1 MGGNVDV
8 FQFIRASGL
17 VPALV
22 VLAATW
28 FLGRVLP
35 GFFAGLGNRFTHRRL
50 AIHQIGTLIRFF
62 VYFAGVTTALLL
74 SVNLS
79 RELMLALSG
88 SIAVAVGFA
97 LKDLA
102 ASIIAGLTIL
112 LDRPFQVGDR
122 VTFGGYYGTIST
134 IGLRSVRLV
143 TLDDTLVTIPNN
155 KFLTDLSASA
165 NAGALDMLVQ
175 MDFYVGLEQ
184 DVARAKAIVAD
195 AITNTRYAFLQKP
208 WTVLVNQV
216 ALENYFAVRLRAK
229 VYVLDVNYEKALE
242 SDVTERV
249 LEGFRE
255 ACILPPAMLERTL
268 PPAGPGLATG
278 PANPGS
284 YDRPSTGNNGGAG
297 SP

>member
-1 MGGNVDV
+1 MGDNVDV
-8 FQFIRASGL
+8 FQFVRLSGL
-17 VPALV
+17 LPALAI
-22 VLAATW
+22 LAVTW
-28 FLGRVLP
+28 FVGRALP
-35 GFFAGLGNRFTHRRL
+35 GFFARLGNRFTHRRL
-50 AIHQIGTLIRFF
+50 AIHQVGTLIRFF
-62 VYFAGVTTALLL
+62 VYFTGGTSALLL
-74 SVNLS
+74 SLNLS

-102 ASIIAGLTIL
+102 ASVIAGLTIL

-122 VTFGGYYGTIST
+122 VSFGGYYGTISA

-175 MDFYVGLEQ
+175 MDFYLGLEQ
-184 DVARAKAIVAD
+184 DVARATAIVAD
-195 AITNTRYAFLQKP
+195 AITSTRYAFLQKP

-216 ALENYFAVRLRAK
+216 VLENYFAVRLRAK

-255 ACILPPAMLERTL
+255 EGILPPAILERAL
-268 PPAGPGLATG
+268 PSSSSAC
-278 PANPGS
+278 
-284 YDRPSTGNNGGAG
+284 GAA
-297 SP
+297 SPRNAAQG